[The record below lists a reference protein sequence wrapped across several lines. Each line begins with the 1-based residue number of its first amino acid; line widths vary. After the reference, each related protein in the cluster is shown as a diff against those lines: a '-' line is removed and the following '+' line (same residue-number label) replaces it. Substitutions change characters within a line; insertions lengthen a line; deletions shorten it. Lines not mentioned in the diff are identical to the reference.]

1 MRPASDVGS
10 LVNFSEEF
18 SLELENSTE
27 PDEIAAK
34 LARTGHHAT
43 RLYDALVSA
52 AEWLAK
58 QESSDKRKLIFVFS
72 EGDDNASQTSLPETI
87 AALQRALI
95 PVIVVA
101 PSVVEHQ
108 PQGKNLGQLATRT
121 GGHVYFLH
129 QNKDFDFVLIKR
141 DLAR

>member
-1 MRPASDVGS
+1 MSAAWSISARSSPLRSR
-10 LVNFSEEF
+10 
-18 SLELENSTE
+18 NSTE

-72 EGDDNASQTSLPETI
+72 EGDDNASQTTFPETI
-87 AALQRALI
+87 TPLQRALI
-95 PVIVVA
+95 PLIVFSPPLV
-101 PSVVEHQ
+101 
-108 PQGKNLGQLATRT
+108 
-121 GGHVYFLH
+121 
-129 QNKDFDFVLIKR
+129 
-141 DLAR
+141 

>member
-34 LARTGHHAT
+34 LARTGHHTT

-52 AEWLAK
+52 AEWRAK
-58 QESSDKRKLIFVFS
+58 QKSSDKRKWIFVFS
-72 EGDDNASQTSLPETI
+72 DGDDNASQTSLPETI
-87 AALQRALI
+87 AALQKAEP

-101 PSVVEHQ
+101 PSVVEHK
-108 PQGKNLGQLATRT
+108 PQGKNLRQLATRT
-121 GGHVYFLH
+121 GGQAYFLH

>member
-1 MRPASDVGS
+1 M
-10 LVNFSEEF
+10 VNFSEEF
-18 SLELENSTE
+18 SLEVENSTE

-58 QESSDKRKLIFVFS
+58 QESSDKRKLIFVFFD
-72 EGDDNASQTSLPETI
+72 GDDNASQTSLPETI
-87 AALQRALI
+87 AALQRAQI
-95 PVIVVA
+95 SVIVVA
-101 PSVVEHQ
+101 PSVVEHK
-108 PQGKNLGQLATRT
+108 PQGKNLRQFATRT
-121 GGHVYFLH
+121 GGHAYFLH